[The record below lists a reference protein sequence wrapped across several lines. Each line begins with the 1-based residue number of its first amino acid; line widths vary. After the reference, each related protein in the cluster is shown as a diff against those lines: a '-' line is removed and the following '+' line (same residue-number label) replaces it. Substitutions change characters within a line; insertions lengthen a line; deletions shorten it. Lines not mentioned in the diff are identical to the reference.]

1 MKWVGR
7 LGAIWGL
14 LGISLLLGS
23 AIYRMTLVALNAFG
37 YHFTLVQWGFL
48 GVFLFL
54 MLYFEGYRGFH
65 LSFSRR
71 VAARARYLSENPH
84 IGHSLLAPVFCM
96 GFFHATR
103 RRMITSSA
111 VTLMIISLVIIVHG
125 IVQPWRGIIDVGVV
139 AGLVWGLIALLVFA
153 AMAFTSDGFEHP
165 PEVPEWESGQ

>member
-23 AIYRMTLVALNAFG
+23 AIYRMTLVAMDAFK
-37 YHFTLVQWGFL
+37 YHFTLVQWTFL
-48 GVFLFL
+48 GIFSFF
-54 MLYFEGYRGFH
+54 MLYFEGYRGFQ

-71 VAARARYLSENPH
+71 VAARARYLTRNPH

-103 RRMITSSA
+103 RRMITSSS

-139 AGLVWGLIALLVFA
+139 AGLVWGLVALFVFA
-153 AMAFTSDGFEHP
+153 TMAFTSTGFEHP
-165 PEVPEWESGQ
+165 TEVPE